1 VQRLSDT
8 WRAPI
13 GSAALMILH
22 AYFES
27 QQYLDN
33 SDDARQQFSQRQ
45 LENER
50 FVYGDP
56 VTVPGRIKVCFIVLT
71 NAQLLDYFQQR
82 IKFPFHGSLVIQTF
96 AHHLSIT
103 KGSKWVP
110 GLKHTCPTTRPYGG
124 LVLATVAVRLLSF
137 LFMVHH
143 AEWVILAG

>member
-1 VQRLSDT
+1 MQRLSDT

-27 QQYLDN
+27 QEYLDE

-56 VTVPGRIKVCFIVLT
+56 VTVPGRNKVSFIG
-71 NAQLLDYFQQR
+71 
-82 IKFPFHGSLVIQTF
+82 FHQC
-96 AHHLSIT
+96 AT
-103 KGSKWVP
+103 K
-110 GLKHTCPTTRPYGG
+110 
-124 LVLATVAVRLLSF
+124 SF
-137 LFMVHH
+137 ST
-143 AEWVILAG
+143 EN